1 MTNKQ
6 VVIYSKN
13 LAYTLRQMGF
23 KIIDVGINEKYPQ
36 FDTYIFENTEEL
48 NQAVS
53 KLTKEKEK
61 NPNGKIRKLENS
73 RTCGESSSE

>member
-1 MTNKQ
+1 MQNNQ

-48 NQAVS
+48 TQTIY
-53 KLTKEKEK
+53 KLTNKGDYK
-61 NPNGKIRKLENS
+61 NGKICKLENS
-73 RTCGESSSE
+73 RTCRQSFS

>member
-36 FDTYIFENTEEL
+36 FDTYIFENTEEI
-48 NQAVS
+48 NEIIH
-53 KLTKEKEK
+53 KLTNKGDYK
-61 NPNGKIRKLENS
+61 NGKIRKLEK
-73 RTCGESSSE
+73 RGACGQSSAE

>member
-1 MTNKQ
+1 MQSNQ

-13 LAYTLRQMGF
+13 LAYTLRQKGF

-48 NQAVS
+48 NQIIYE
-53 KLTKEKEK
+53 LTKKGEDK
-61 NPNGKIRKLENS
+61 NGKICKLEVN
-73 RTCGESSSE
+73 RTRGQNPEK